1 MRILYFLF
9 LMFLVGNLSYGQG
22 STSIVISQVYG
33 GGGTTGATYTHDFV
47 ELFNKSG
54 SSVDITGWSI
64 QYNTSISTTTTWSK
78 LNLPSVVIQ
87 KGQYFL
93 IQLAQG
99 SGGTTALPI
108 PDAIGTIA
116 MGVNAGKVVLVNHT
130 NAIAIQ
136 CPDTGVID
144 LVGYGSTN
152 CFEGSGYTASPS
164 NTTSVM
170 RINNGM
176 TDTDNNDDDFVT
188 TTPNPRNTA
197 ITLSIG
203 KNEISNFS
211 LYPNPVNG
219 GKIFISTNNN
229 FAERTVQ
236 IFDVLGKQV
245 VNQQGTQN
253 SIEVSHLTKGI
264 YIIRIEE
271 EGKTATRKLVI
282 D

>member
-1 MRILYFLF
+1 
-9 LMFLVGNLSYGQG
+9 MFLVGNLSYGQG